1 MKLDNPKF
9 IVFMYADGLK
19 PMTDFCDT
27 QEAAVEA
34 FDKLLETDGFLP
46 SQIAKVNT
54 EMKLFGNFDI
64 MYPKGFVASFCLAE
78 VYPIGMDV
86 ENTTEQ
92 EDAYAIINEKEY
104 SKFVTDFYETPSKA
118 IMAFI
123 YKFYNVGN
131 TTLIANVMTD
141 LLENFSTKHNWTYKE
156 FKIIKII
163 LP

>member
-9 IVFMYADGLK
+9 IVFKYADGLK

-46 SQIAKVNT
+46 SQIANINT
-54 EMKLFGNFDI
+54 EMKLYGNFDI
-64 MYPKGFVASFCLAE
+64 VFPKGYVASFCLAE

-104 SKFVTDFYETPSKA
+104 GKFETDFYGTINATLKA
-118 IMAFI
+118 FA
-123 YKFYNVGN
+123 YKDHMIGDN
-131 TTLIANVMTD
+131 LIDDVVSNLQAK
-141 LLENFSTKHNWTYKE
+141 FSAKFNYQFKE